1 MMPTWLPVK
10 LTASMP
16 RSASAMHSSAI
27 EMRSPVVSSMS
38 ISRPGW
44 VLDTSLA
51 SLMRLSVVLPIAL
64 GHDHDI
70 VAVASGESDVLGDG
84 THAVG
89 VGDGGAAV
97 FLHDQGH
104 GFHRLSS

>member
-16 RSASAMHSSAI
+16 RSASAMHSSDI
-27 EMRSPVVSSMS
+27 EMRSPVVISMS

-44 VLDTSLA
+44 VLGDVVGQLDEVVGGLA
-51 SLMRLSVVLPIAL
+51 HRAR
-64 GHDHDI
+64 HDDHI
-70 VAVASGESDVLGDG
+70 VAVTTGEGDVLGDG

-97 FLHDQGH
+97 LLHDQGH